1 MSTTVEVAP
10 ARKHSRARFL
20 VLVPLLPALA
30 ALAMVATVPLS
41 SVNSDLGAQSLPG
54 TVAQPAAAPVQAT
67 PAITASPS
75 PAAAAVE
82 IFSAPPITVLPPPP
96 PPVAKRSSG
105 RISGHTVTSGRCST
119 GGITVTSVS
128 SAPYSSYEQENFGLI
143 NDDRAAAGVGALSWS
158 GGLSNSARAWATYL
172 ADNNCTGSEIG
183 HSTLWKN
190 GENLYWISGG
200 AGSGLA
206 ARANTAFMNSTGHRA
221 NLLRATFS
229 SVGVG
234 VAHGAGG
241 WYLVQNFSN

>member
-1 MSTTVEVAP
+1 MSSTVEVSP

-20 VLVPLLPALA
+20 VLIPLLPALA
-30 ALAMVATVPLS
+30 ALAFVAIVPITAVS
-41 SVNSDLGAQSLPG
+41 SGESAQSLPA

-75 PAAAAVE
+75 PDAVGAE

-96 PPVAKRSSG
+96 PPVAKKSSGRSSG
-105 RISGHTVTSGRCST
+105 HVVTSGRCST
-119 GGITVTSVS
+119 GGITVRSVS
-128 SAPYSSYEQENFGLI
+128 SAPYSSYEQENFGYI
-143 NDDRAAAGVGALSWS
+143 NDDRAAEGVDALSWS
-158 GGLSNSARAWATYL
+158 GSLANTARAWATYL

-200 AGSGLA
+200 GDPAS
-206 ARANTAFMNSTGHRA
+206 RANTAFMNSTGHHA
-221 NLLRATFS
+221 NLVRATFH

-234 VAHGAGG
+234 IAHSSTG
-241 WYLVQNFSN
+241 WYVVQNYSN

>member
-1 MSTTVEVAP
+1 VSSTVEVTP
-10 ARKHSRARFL
+10 ARRHSRARFL
-20 VLVPLLPALA
+20 VLIPLLPALA
-30 ALAMVATVPLS
+30 ALAFVATVPLS
-41 SVNSDLGAQSLPG
+41 SVKSDLGAQSLPV
-54 TVAQPAAAPVQAT
+54 TIAQPAAAPVEVT
-67 PAITASPS
+67 PAIFASPLANAS
-75 PAAAAVE
+75 EAQ

-105 RISGHTVTSGRCST
+105 RISGQTVTSGRCSV
-119 GGITVTSVS
+119 GGITVRSVS
-128 SAPYSSYEQENFGLI
+128 SAPYSSYEQENFGYI
-143 NDDRAAAGVGALSWS
+143 NDDRAAEGVGALSWS
-158 GGLSNSARAWATYL
+158 GSLANAARAWATYL

-206 ARANTAFMNSTGHRA
+206 ARANTAFMNSTGHHA
-221 NLLRATFS
+221 NLVRATFQ

-234 VAHGAGG
+234 IAHGPGG